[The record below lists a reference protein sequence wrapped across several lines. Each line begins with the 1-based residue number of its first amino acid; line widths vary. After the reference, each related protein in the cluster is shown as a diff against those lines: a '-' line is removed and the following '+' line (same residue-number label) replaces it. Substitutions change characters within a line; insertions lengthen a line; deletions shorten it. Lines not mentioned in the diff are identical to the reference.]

1 MVAIGGIAD
10 IGPDWRRLARSRM
23 TQLRH
28 FRAELLHC
36 GRPYAAA
43 LIKRRMHRW
52 QGFEYGAKM
61 SRLNRPIAW
70 LLRVG
75 LAALFA
81 AVTASG
87 TSAATFSALVSTS
100 GADVGVCTS
109 TAPGGGSS
117 SPISANIACLGNG
130 AGGAT
135 ASASV
140 GHVGASANG
149 LDNGTGVF
157 ATAGSAFLIGNVIFT
172 GSDPTAEVGTTN
184 VSLNL
189 SFGGTLSA
197 TTSAGAEVRASSDL
211 FGQAIGSVLITDA
224 AGAITCSSTF
234 LGLGTCGSKVQ
245 GGISS
250 TSVLVPLNVSVQLAL
265 FIDVS
270 AGGGSIG
277 TSGSADFSNSLDL
290 PIGSDVFN
298 LAPGV
303 MVNSDDL
310 GIVDNRFDSATPL
323 PAALPLFAT
332 GLGALGLLG
341 WRRKRKAAALA
352 A

>member
-1 MVAIGGIAD
+1 
-10 IGPDWRRLARSRM
+10 
-23 TQLRH
+23 
-28 FRAELLHC
+28 
-36 GRPYAAA
+36 
-43 LIKRRMHRW
+43 
-52 QGFEYGAKM
+52 M
-61 SRLNRPIAW
+61 SRLNRLIAW
-70 LLRVG
+70 LLQAG
-75 LAALFA
+75 LAAVSA
-81 AVTASG
+81 AVMASG
-87 TSAATFSALVSTS
+87 ASATTFSAGVSTS

-109 TAPGGGSS
+109 TAPGGQSS
-117 SPISANIACLGNG
+117 SPISANISCLGNG
-130 AGGAT
+130 SGGAT

-157 ATAGSAFLIGNVIFT
+157 ATSGSAFLIGNVIFT
-172 GSDPTAEVGTTN
+172 GIDPTAPPGTTN

-197 TTSAGAEVRASSDL
+197 TDSAGAEVRARAVL
-211 FGQAIGSVLITDA
+211 FTDTIGSVLITDA

-234 LGLGTCGSKVQ
+234 GGFGACGSKVQ
-245 GGISS
+245 GGITS
-250 TSVLVPLNVSVQLAL
+250 TSELVPLNVLVQLAL
-265 FIDVS
+265 FIDVEG
-270 AGGGSIG
+270 GGGSIG

-310 GIVDNRFDSATPL
+310 AIVDNRFESATPL

-341 WRRKRKAAALA
+341 RRRKRKNAAALA